1 MTATIKSHL
10 PRFAIAILAL
20 ALIALGNRG
29 CKSTAPST
37 AASNGAALNQLTFA
51 SPDEAV
57 KTLVAALRAHDSTQL
72 QLIFGPGSDDLL
84 FSGDPVAD
92 QQTQE
97 HFLQAYDEKHQVTSN
112 ADGSVAAP
120 WRQGRTTGPC
130 RSR

>member
-37 AASNGAALNQLTFA
+37 AASNGPLNQLTFA

-57 KTLVAALRAHDSTQL
+57 KTLVAALRS
-72 QLIFGPGSDDLL
+72 
-84 FSGDPVAD
+84 
-92 QQTQE
+92 
-97 HFLQAYDEKHQVTSN
+97 
-112 ADGSVAAP
+112 
-120 WRQGRTTGPC
+120 
-130 RSR
+130 